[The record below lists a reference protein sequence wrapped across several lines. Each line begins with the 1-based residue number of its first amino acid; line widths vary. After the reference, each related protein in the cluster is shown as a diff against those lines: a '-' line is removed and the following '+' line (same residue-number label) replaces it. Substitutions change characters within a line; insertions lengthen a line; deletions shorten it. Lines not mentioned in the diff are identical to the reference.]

1 MTCVQGHIRSGY
13 TRQDG
18 VIVRPTFVCTKTKT
32 LIGPLK
38 KGTLS
43 QFGYSID
50 QIMTVRRQAVKKAVK
65 KYGALAIFRK
75 LNAVATLQK
84 NSSPENS
91 KKFKADA
98 AWLKKEYQL

>member
-18 VIVRPTFVCTKTKT
+18 IKVKPTFVCTKTKT

-50 QIMTVRRQAVKKAVK
+50 QTAAVRRQDVK
-65 KYGALAIFRK
+65 
-75 LNAVATLQK
+75 
-84 NSSPENS
+84 PS
-91 KKFKADA
+91 KR
-98 AWLKKEYQL
+98 Q